1 MTASAETLSTAT
13 VPRADGTLPGRSVRF
28 AFPFFIFLLISYV
41 LPPPRPTLAE
51 TNLLDQSWRL
61 ILSDAFLHGTQFG
74 RDLVH
79 TYGPWGFVG
88 EPQGDPRIYPWL
100 LAARLLIAAA
110 FVFGVS
116 IIALRKIR
124 SPIPRALFLAWI
136 MIFADPIYVLPA
148 VLFALASFRPA
159 ENDRISRLTIHLLA
173 VACALTM
180 WIKFTSFV
188 AVAALAVVL
197 ALQDLFQR
205 RRPLIALE
213 ITAAAGAF
221 WFVARQSPL
230 NLPAFMHGALST
242 AASYSGAM
250 FTAGAYSELPLVA
263 ALLLAVAIPAALI
276 VYRTRQWPLWP
287 SLVWVAL
294 LFFLQLKEAFVRY
307 DPFHV
312 WMGLVN
318 ALLPCALILIC
329 RAGYFDPPR
338 TGALTRICAAV
349 VVLLA
354 IALTLFEI
362 PGVAGFERFQIFTR
376 NMDSLKAIFAG
387 HSLSADYRRH
397 LAEFR
402 RVKPLRQVNGTAAFF
417 PDDQALLFGNG
428 IQSDLP
434 PVPQS
439 FEAYNGFLSGRN
451 AAFYRSARRPDYV
464 FFDVHPVDKRYPAI
478 ADPLS
483 WLALLDCYV
492 PDGNSG
498 SYLVLRSAPCRNSS
512 LDLISRL
519 TAHAG
524 ELVAVPDGGGD
535 PVWAEIEVRL
545 NTAGSIVALF
555 TRPPATVLSVGAPT
569 GRHRYG
575 LPPETARAGFLLSPE
590 ILATDS
596 FAALYSSNGGAP
608 AAAVRSIAVIQ
619 SGLGQR
625 LSRAVISFRFYRV
638 RLAHRG

>member
-1 MTASAETLSTAT
+1 MSALAEPLVVHSQNDAAPGARLLRLS
-13 VPRADGTLPGRSVRF
+13 LPF
-28 AFPFFIFLLISYV
+28 LFFQLVVWI
-41 LPPPRPTLAE
+41 LPPPAPILPEAHLTE
-51 TNLLDQSWRL
+51 PSWRIVL
-61 ILSDAFLHGTQFG
+61 TDAFLHGTQFG
-74 RDLVH
+74 RDLIY
-79 TYGPWGFVG
+79 TYGPWGFVA

-116 IIALRKIR
+116 VIALRKIR

-136 MIFADPIYVLPA
+136 MIFADPIYVLPV
-148 VLFALASFRPA
+148 VLFALASLRPA

-221 WFVARQSPL
+221 WCLARQSPL
-230 NLPAFMHGALST
+230 NLPAFLHGALST

-250 FTAGAYSELPLVA
+250 FIAGAYSELPLVA

-338 TGALTRICAAV
+338 PQALTRTCAAV
-349 VVLLA
+349 VVLLSVV
-354 IALTLFEI
+354 LTLIEI

-376 NMDSLKAIFAG
+376 NLDSLKALFAG
-387 HSLSADYRRH
+387 PGLSADYRRQ

-402 RVKPLRQVNGTAAFF
+402 RAKPLPPVKGNAAFF
-417 PDDQALLFGNG
+417 PDEQALLFGNG
-428 IQSDLP
+428 IQANLP

-439 FEAYNGFLSGRN
+439 FEAYNAFLSGRN

-464 FFDVHPVDKRYPAI
+464 VFDVHPIDTRYPAVT
-478 ADPLS
+478 DPLS

-492 PDGNSG
+492 PKGNTG
-498 SYLVLRSAPCRNSS
+498 RFLVLRSAPCRNSS
-512 LDLISRL
+512 LDLVSES
-519 TAHAG
+519 TARAG
-524 ELVAVPDGGGD
+524 ERVAVPDGNGD
-535 PVWAEIEVRL
+535 PIWAEIDTHL
-545 NTAGSIVALF
+545 NAAGSIVALF

-575 LPPETARAGFLLSPE
+575 LPPETAHTGFLLSPE

-596 FAALYSSNGGAP
+596 FAALYSSNGVAP